1 MLAILALQALVLL
14 RRTHPR
20 FTRTVDYFVIDSWH
34 EEAALTIWA
43 TFLYT
48 ADLGFEP
55 RTSESESDVFP
66 LHQSAISGSTGIEP
80 VLRESKSHVLPL
92 DELPSGKNRIR
103 TCTAWSESPRL
114 YHWSYLPRWVHR
126 AIILIARWYGLA
138 KVAYLLSADMYE
150 LLHYVL
156 ACKHANICN
165 THAYAPHMRPWLNFA
180 QKNRLP
186 Y

>member
-1 MLAILALQALVLL
+1 MTWSVWRTRSNQLSYSAKKGQYIYHPVCISSRPGIRTPDFWVRVRRVTTTPIGYILYS
-14 RRTHPR
+14 T
-20 FTRTVDYFVIDSWH
+20 
-34 EEAALTIWA
+34 
-43 TFLYT
+43 
-48 ADLGFEP
+48 
-55 RTSESESDVFP
+55 
-66 LHQSAISGSTGIEP
+66 GSTGIEP
-80 VLRESKSHVLPL
+80 VLRESKARVLPL
-92 DELPSGKNRIR
+92 NELPSGKNRTR
-103 TCTAWSESPRL
+103 TCTAWSFNPSL